1 MQVGD
6 LVKIKHGPDTI
17 GVVTQIKPNPN
28 NSVTFRVVA
37 NWLHLDMKEQDRYN
51 FELEVIN
58 ESR

>member
-6 LVKIKHGPDTI
+6 LVKIKHAPDTI
-17 GVVTQIKPNPN
+17 GIVTQISANPK

-37 NWLHLDMKEQDRYN
+37 NWLHLDMREQSRYN

-58 ESR
+58 ASR